1 MAGVGFELKKLFR
14 KNDGYV
20 NLFKSYTIS
29 AIVIEGPMF
38 LCILMMMVL
47 REMLVWQNTTI
58 ALQESF
64 LIIITYTMTFSM
76 IISNSFMM
84 FQSRY
89 ISDCIYS
96 KEVDKIIPSFYG
108 ISCILLILGAI
119 LSGALVSITPL
130 TPIIKLISMTQFQLV
145 TLSWVLINYLSCI
158 KLYKD
163 VVQGFL
169 VAAVSS
175 ITLGYIFLSVG
186 IEPLLSVLLSWT
198 IGYALLVISFLNVLF
213 KYFPQGNGNIFAF
226 VGALDKYKT
235 LLYIG
240 FFMVFGLYG
249 HNFVLWASQYHT
261 PVLDVLRY
269 CMLYDIPSFYAVLSI
284 SPMVIMFTVSLEVNF
299 YEQYRNYFQ
308 TILQGGRYEDIQNA
322 RNEMAR
328 VLYRELAYMF
338 EMQLLVAILCAT
350 LLGNVLEYVGLDYS
364 SLGIFRVLCF
374 GYAFYGLMRCSIIVQ
389 LYFDDRRGALW
400 TTAFFA
406 ISSVFVTAVNLYI
419 PIEYMGFGFAISA
432 AVSATLGLMRLYWYI
447 KNIAYQIFCKQPI
460 FVENEKGF
468 FTRISQKLG
477 GM

>member
-29 AIVIEGPMF
+29 AIVTEGPMF
-38 LCILMMMVL
+38 LCILMMMIL
-47 REMLVWQNTTI
+47 RQMLVWKNTTI

-76 IISNSFMM
+76 ILCNSFMM

-96 KEVDKIIPSFYG
+96 KKLDKVLPSFFG
-108 ISCILLILGAI
+108 VSVILLLLGMV
-119 LSGALVSITPL
+119 LSSALVSILPL
-130 TPIIKLISMTQFQLV
+130 TPLVKLLCIAQFQLV
-145 TLSWVLINYLSCI
+145 IVSWILINYLSCI
-158 KLYKD
+158 KLYKE
-163 VVQGFL
+163 VVVGFMIAAITSISLGL
-169 VAAVSS
+169 V
-175 ITLGYIFLSVG
+175 LLQLN
-186 IEPLLSVLLSWT
+186 IEPLTTVLFAWT

-213 KYFPQGNGNIFAF
+213 KYFPIGNGNIFEF
-226 VGALDKYKT
+226 MGSLDEYMD
-235 LLYIG
+235 LLFIG

-249 HNFVLWASQYHT
+249 HSFVLWASQYHT
-261 PVLDVLRY
+261 SVLSVLRY
-269 CMLYDIPSFYAVLSI
+269 CVLYDIPSFYAVLSI
-284 SPMVIMFTVSLEVNF
+284 SPMIIMFTVSLEVNF

-322 RNEMAR
+322 HKDMIR

-338 EMQLLVAILCAT
+338 EMQLLVSILCAT
-350 LLGNVLEYVGLDYS
+350 IFGNVLELVGLDS
-364 SLGIFRVLCF
+364 TSLGIYRILCF
-374 GYAFYGLMRCSIIVQ
+374 GYAFYGLMRCTAILH
-389 LYFDDRRGALW
+389 LYFDDRKGALI
-400 TTAFFA
+400 TSVFFA
-406 ISSVFVTAVNLYI
+406 ISSIVVTIINLYL
-419 PIEYMGFGFAISA
+419 PIEYMGFGFAIAA